1 MNVLSQLI
9 NDALNH
15 QGGHIRSDRE
25 GNITQVIPVT
35 PAAVRFL
42 SLNEVLT
49 PKGGKQTTFNAV
61 LAERSLVAQAGAK
74 VIRIPG
80 PMTTQ
85 PTGQTG
91 ATTGREVADRFVVI
105 RPGAFAKVA
114 DGEEISMSGK
124 PYMVAA
130 FDHNTAPAY
139 CVGYTL
145 TRQQLKHEF
154 ADDTVLEAVNTAIER
169 GIADLADFVL
179 LNHLETAAET
189 LASPSFTAVAQKIAA
204 KNLRFDEV
212 KAIVGGDCT
221 GLELQDGVLR
231 AYGVRA
237 EISGQTS
244 STIIGAFGNAA
255 VAIDDELRVTAKR
268 INNGAVEIVVWVNAS
283 ALVPDSTVFWQA

>member
-49 PKGGKQTTFNAV
+49 PKGGNQTTLNAV
-61 LAERSLVAQAGAK
+61 LAERSLVVQAGAK

-85 PTGQTG
+85 PTGKTG
-91 ATTGREVADRFVVI
+91 ANIGREVADRFVVV

-114 DGEEISMSGK
+114 DGEEITMSGL
-124 PYMVAA
+124 PYLVSA
-130 FDHNTAPAY
+130 FDHNNAPAY
-139 CVGYTL
+139 GVGYAL
-145 TRQQLKHEF
+145 SRKQMKHDF
-154 ADDTVLEAVNTAIER
+154 ADDTTLEVVNTAIER

-179 LNHLETAAET
+179 LNHLEAEAET
-189 LASPSFTAVAQKIAA
+189 LTSPSFTAVVQKIAA

-237 EISGQTS
+237 EISGQTT

-255 VAIDDELRVTAKR
+255 VALDDEIRVTAR
-268 INNGAVEIVVWVNAS
+268 RVLNGAVEIVVWVNAS

>member
-15 QGGHIRSDRE
+15 PGGHIRADRE
-25 GNITQVIPVT
+25 GNITQVIPVE

-42 SLNEVLT
+42 SLNDVLT
-49 PKGGKQTTFNAV
+49 PKGGAQTTFNAV
-61 LAERSLVAQAGAK
+61 LAERSLVAQAGAEI
-74 VIRIPG
+74 IRIPG

-85 PTGQTG
+85 PTGKTG

-139 CVGYTL
+139 GVGYTL

-169 GIADLADFVL
+169 GIADLCDFVL

-212 KAIVGGDCT
+212 KAIVGGECT

-237 EISGQTS
+237 EISGQTTA
-244 STIIGAFGNAA
+244 TIVGAFDRAA
-255 VAIDDELRVTAKR
+255 VGIDDELRVTAKR
-268 INNGAVEIVVWVNAS
+268 ILNGGVEIVVWVNAS
-283 ALVPDSTVFWQA
+283 ALVPDSTMFWKA

>member
-61 LAERSLVAQAGAK
+61 LAERSLVAQAGAEI
-74 VIRIPG
+74 IRIPG

-139 CVGYTL
+139 GVGYTL

-169 GIADLADFVL
+169 GLADLADFVL

-255 VAIDDELRVTAKR
+255 VALDDEIRVTAR
-268 INNGAVEIVVWVNAS
+268 RVLNGAVEIVVWVNAS
-283 ALVPDSTVFWQA
+283 ALVPDSTMFWKA

>member
-15 QGGHIRSDRE
+15 QGGHIRADRE
-25 GNITQVIPVT
+25 GNITQVIPVE

-42 SLNEVLT
+42 SLNDVLT

-61 LAERSLVAQAGAK
+61 LAERSLVAQAGAEI
-74 VIRIPG
+74 IRIPG

-139 CVGYTL
+139 GVGYTL

-237 EISGQTS
+237 EISGQTTA
-244 STIIGAFGNAA
+244 TIVGAFDRAA
-255 VAIDDELRVTAKR
+255 VGIDDELRVTAKR
-268 INNGAVEIVVWVNAS
+268 ILNGGVEIVVWVNAS
-283 ALVPDSTVFWQA
+283 ALVPDSTMFWKA

>member
-15 QGGHIRSDRE
+15 QGGHVRTD
-25 GNITQVIPVT
+25 GNGDITQFIPME
-35 PAAVRFL
+35 PAAVRYL
-42 SLNEVLT
+42 SMNAVLS
-49 PKGGKQTTFNAV
+49 PKGGKQTTLNAV
-61 LAERSLVAQAGAK
+61 LAERSLVVQAGAK

-85 PTGQTG
+85 PTGKTG

-105 RPGAFAKVA
+105 RPGKFAKVA
-114 DGEEISMSGK
+114 DGEEITMSGK

-130 FDHNTAPAY
+130 FDHNNAPAY
-139 CVGYTL
+139 GVGYTL

-169 GIADLADFVL
+169 GIADLSDFVL
-179 LNHLETAAET
+179 LNHLESVAENLT
-189 LASPSFTAVAQKIAA
+189 SPSFTAVAQKIAA

-255 VAIDDELRVTAKR
+255 VALDDEIRVTAR
-268 INNGAVEIVVWVNAS
+268 RVLNGAVEVVVWVNAS
-283 ALVPDSTVFWQA
+283 ALVPDSTMFWKA

>member
-15 QGGHIRSDRE
+15 QGGHIRTD
-25 GNITQVIPVT
+25 GNGDITQFIPVE
-35 PAAVRFL
+35 PAAVRYL
-42 SLNEVLT
+42 SMNDVLT

-85 PTGQTG
+85 PTGKTG
-91 ATTGREVADRFVVI
+91 ANIGREVADRFVVI
-105 RPGAFAKVA
+105 RPGKFAKVT

-139 CVGYTL
+139 GVGWTL

-179 LNHLETAAET
+179 LNYLETAAET

-255 VAIDDELRVTAKR
+255 VALDDEIRVTAR
-268 INNGAVEIVVWVNAS
+268 RVLNGAVEVVVWVNAS
-283 ALVPDSTVFWQA
+283 ALVPDSTMFWKA

>member
-1 MNVLSQLI
+1 
-9 NDALNH
+9 
-15 QGGHIRSDRE
+15 
-25 GNITQVIPVT
+25 
-35 PAAVRFL
+35 
-42 SLNEVLT
+42 
-49 PKGGKQTTFNAV
+49 
-61 LAERSLVAQAGAK
+61 
-74 VIRIPG
+74 
-80 PMTTQ
+80 MTTQ

-139 CVGYTL
+139 GVGYTL

-283 ALVPDSTVFWQA
+283 ALVPDSTVFWKA

>member
-15 QGGHIRSDRE
+15 QGGHVRSDRE

-61 LAERSLVAQAGAK
+61 LAERSLVAQAGAEI
-74 VIRIPG
+74 IRIPG

-139 CVGYTL
+139 GVGYTL

-283 ALVPDSTVFWQA
+283 ALVPDSTMFWKA

>member
-61 LAERSLVAQAGAK
+61 LAERSLVAQAGAEI
-74 VIRIPG
+74 IRIPG

-139 CVGYTL
+139 GVGYTL

-268 INNGAVEIVVWVNAS
+268 INNGAV
-283 ALVPDSTVFWQA
+283 

>member
-15 QGGHIRSDRE
+15 QGGHVRTN
-25 GNITQVIPVT
+25 GNGEITQFIAVE
-35 PAAVRFL
+35 PAAVRYL
-42 SLNEVLT
+42 SMNDVLT

-61 LAERSLVAQAGAK
+61 LAERSLVAQAGAEI
-74 VIRIPG
+74 IRIPG
-80 PMTTQ
+80 PMTTP
-85 PTGQTG
+85 PTGNTG
-91 ATTGREVADRFVVI
+91 ATVGREVADRFVVV

-139 CVGYTL
+139 GVGYTL

-283 ALVPDSTVFWQA
+283 ALVPDSTMFWKA

>member
-61 LAERSLVAQAGAK
+61 LAERSLVVQAGAK

-85 PTGQTG
+85 PTGKTG

-114 DGEEISMSGK
+114 DGEEITMSGL
-124 PYMVAA
+124 PYLVSA
-130 FDHNTAPAY
+130 FNHNNAPAY
-139 CVGYTL
+139 GVGYTL

-283 ALVPDSTVFWQA
+283 ALVPDSTMFWKA

>member
-49 PKGGKQTTFNAV
+49 PKGGKQTTINAV
-61 LAERSLVAQAGAK
+61 LAERSLVAQAGAEI
-74 VIRIPG
+74 IRIPG

-85 PTGQTG
+85 PTGKTG
-91 ATTGREVADRFVVI
+91 ATTGREVADRFVVV

-114 DGEEISMSGK
+114 DGEEITMSGL
-124 PYMVAA
+124 PYLVSA
-130 FDHNTAPAY
+130 FNHNNAPAY

-145 TRQQLKHEF
+145 SRKQMKHDF
-154 ADDTVLEAVNTAIER
+154 ADDTTLEVVNTAIER

-179 LNHLETAAET
+179 LNHLETEAET

-237 EISGQTS
+237 EISGQTT

-283 ALVPDSTVFWQA
+283 ALVPDSTMFWKA

>member
-15 QGGHIRSDRE
+15 QGGHVRTD
-25 GNITQVIPVT
+25 GNGDITQFIPME
-35 PAAVRFL
+35 PAAVRYL
-42 SLNEVLT
+42 SMNDVLT

-85 PTGQTG
+85 PTGKTG

-139 CVGYTL
+139 GVGYTL

>member
-139 CVGYTL
+139 GVGYTL

-283 ALVPDSTVFWQA
+283 ALVPDSTMFWKA

>member
-49 PKGGKQTTFNAV
+49 PKGGNQTTLNAV
-61 LAERSLVAQAGAK
+61 LAERSLVVQAGAK

-85 PTGQTG
+85 PTGNTG
-91 ATTGREVADRFVVI
+91 ATIGREVADRFVVI
-105 RPGAFAKVA
+105 RPGKFAKVA
-114 DGEEISMSGK
+114 DGEEITMSGK

-130 FDHNTAPAY
+130 FDHNNAPAY
-139 CVGYTL
+139 GVGYTL

-169 GIADLADFVL
+169 GIADLSDFVL

-255 VAIDDELRVTAKR
+255 VALDDEIRVTAR
-268 INNGAVEIVVWVNAS
+268 RVLNGAVEIVVWVNAS

>member
-61 LAERSLVAQAGAK
+61 LAERSLVVQAGAK

-85 PTGQTG
+85 PTGKTG

-105 RPGAFAKVA
+105 RPGKFAKVA
-114 DGEEISMSGK
+114 DGEEITMSGL
-124 PYMVAA
+124 PYLVSA
-130 FDHNTAPAY
+130 FNHNNAPAY
-139 CVGYTL
+139 GVGYTL
-145 TRQQLKHEF
+145 RRKQMKHDF
-154 ADDTVLEAVNTAIER
+154 ADDTTLEVVNTAIER

-179 LNHLETAAET
+179 LNHLETEAET

-237 EISGQTS
+237 EISGQTT

-283 ALVPDSTVFWQA
+283 ALVPDSTMFWKA

>member
-15 QGGHIRSDRE
+15 QGGHIRTD
-25 GNITQVIPVT
+25 GNGDITQFIPME
-35 PAAVRFL
+35 PAAVRYL
-42 SLNEVLT
+42 SMNDVLT

-61 LAERSLVAQAGAK
+61 LAERSLVAQAGAEI
-74 VIRIPG
+74 IRIPG

-139 CVGYTL
+139 GVGYTL

-283 ALVPDSTVFWQA
+283 ALVPDSTMFWKA

>member
-15 QGGHIRSDRE
+15 QGGHVRTD
-25 GNITQVIPVT
+25 GNGDITQFIPME
-35 PAAVRFL
+35 PAAVRYL
-42 SLNEVLT
+42 SMNAVLS
-49 PKGGKQTTFNAV
+49 PKGGKQTTLNAV
-61 LAERSLVAQAGAK
+61 LAERSLVVQAGAK

-85 PTGQTG
+85 PTGKTG

-105 RPGAFAKVA
+105 RPGKFAKVA
-114 DGEEISMSGK
+114 DGEEITMSGK

-130 FDHNTAPAY
+130 FDHNNAPAY
-139 CVGYTL
+139 GVGYTL

-169 GIADLADFVL
+169 GIADLSDFVL

-255 VAIDDELRVTAKR
+255 VALDDEIRVTAR
-268 INNGAVEIVVWVNAS
+268 RVLNGAVEVVVWVNAS
-283 ALVPDSTVFWQA
+283 ALVPDSTMFWKA

>member
-15 QGGHIRSDRE
+15 QGGHIRTD
-25 GNITQVIPVT
+25 GNGDITQFIPVE
-35 PAAVRFL
+35 PAAVRYL
-42 SLNEVLT
+42 SMNDVLT

-85 PTGQTG
+85 PTGKTG
-91 ATTGREVADRFVVI
+91 ANIGREVADRFVVI
-105 RPGAFAKVA
+105 RPGKFAKVT

-130 FDHNTAPAY
+130 FGHNTAPAY
-139 CVGYTL
+139 GVGWTL

-255 VAIDDELRVTAKR
+255 VALDDEIRVTAR
-268 INNGAVEIVVWVNAS
+268 RVLNGAVEVVVWVNAS
-283 ALVPDSTVFWQA
+283 ALVPDSTMFWKA

>member
-15 QGGHIRSDRE
+15 QGGHVRTD
-25 GNITQVIPVT
+25 GNGDITKFIPME
-35 PAAVRFL
+35 PAAVLYL
-42 SLNEVLT
+42 SMNDVLT

-61 LAERSLVAQAGAK
+61 LAERSLVVQAGAK

-85 PTGQTG
+85 PTGKTG

-139 CVGYTL
+139 GVGYTL

>member
-1 MNVLSQLI
+1 MN
-9 NDALNH
+9 D
-15 QGGHIRSDRE
+15 
-25 GNITQVIPVT
+25 
-35 PAAVRFL
+35 
-42 SLNEVLT
+42 VLT

-85 PTGQTG
+85 PTGKTG
-91 ATTGREVADRFVVI
+91 ANIGREVADRFVVI
-105 RPGAFAKVA
+105 RPGKFAKVT

-139 CVGYTL
+139 GVGYTL

-179 LNHLETAAET
+179 LNHLESAAET
-189 LASPSFTAVAQKIAA
+189 LTSPSFTAVAQKIAA

-255 VAIDDELRVTAKR
+255 VALDDEIRVTAR
-268 INNGAVEIVVWVNAS
+268 RVLNGAVEIVVWVNAS

>member
-85 PTGQTG
+85 PTGKTG

-139 CVGYTL
+139 GVGYTL